1 MTLPVLPSAFF
12 LPISMALNASIFI
25 ADISGYT
32 EFLSSTELEH
42 SSHII
47 NELLKVLVESNT
59 TDLTLAE
66 IEGDALL
73 FYRTGEPLPFGEMTH
88 QVVVMF
94 SNFHTRLKIIER
106 DSICQCGACQTAS
119 NLSLKFVV
127 HYGAI
132 QEIRISN
139 FVKASGID
147 MIIAHRLMK
156 NSVPSQEYVLA
167 TDKYLDEVSN
177 QENTGDLKWENSSE
191 EYPTVGTIPFQY
203 ALLDAVLK
211 SIPPIPGREQ
221 AFVSLDERS
230 VQINIASPM
239 MNVYQIIIDYNGRH
253 RWIEG
258 LRGGHGE
265 QPIDRL
271 SATHF
276 CYFDDFTVE
285 IVPAERLITDQSIRY
300 VEEFAIPPQ
309 GIRGMSE
316 FLLENRGSEDTSLTV
331 RVGAQE
337 GTALPQE
344 AADAVLA
351 QQKAN
356 IEHLKEFCEM
366 NRG

>member
-1 MTLPVLPSAFF
+1 
-12 LPISMALNASIFI
+12 MALNASIFI

-73 FYRTGEPLPFGEMTH
+73 FYRTGEPLPFEQMTH
-88 QVVVMF
+88 QAVVMF

-127 HYGAI
+127 HYDAI
-132 QEIRISN
+132 HEIRISN
-139 FVKASGID
+139 FVKASGMD

-156 NSVPSQEYVLA
+156 NNVPSHEYVLA
-167 TDKYLDEVSN
+167 TAKYLEACVE
-177 QENTGDLKWENSSE
+177 QTATPDLNWEHSSA

-203 ALLDAVLK
+203 ALLESVLD
-211 SIPPIPGREQ
+211 SLPPIPERDQ
-221 AFVSLDERS
+221 AVVSLGERS
-230 VQINIASPM
+230 VQVDIASPM
-239 MNVYQIIIDYNGRH
+239 MDVYQTLIDYNGRH

-258 LRGGHGE
+258 LRGGQGE
-265 QPIDRL
+265 QPVDRL
-271 SATHF
+271 HAKHF

-285 IVPAERLITDQSIRY
+285 LVPVENLITDDSIRY
-300 VEEFAIPPQ
+300 VEELAVPAQ
-309 GIRGMSE
+309 GIEGINE
-316 FLLENRGSEDTSLTV
+316 FLLERRGDEETHLTV
-331 RVGAQE
+331 KVGARE
-337 GTALPQE
+337 GGTLAQE
-344 AADAVLA
+344 AAEAVLA
-351 QQKAN
+351 AHKGN
-356 IEHLKEFCEM
+356 MEHMKEFCEK

>member
-1 MTLPVLPSAFF
+1 
-12 LPISMALNASIFI
+12 MALNASIFI

-73 FYRTGEPLPFGEMTH
+73 FYRTGEPLSFDEMTH
-88 QVVVMF
+88 QVIVMF

-156 NSVPSQEYVLA
+156 NNVPSREYVLA
-167 TDKYLDEVSN
+167 TAKYLNACAEQTS
-177 QENTGDLKWENSSE
+177 TPDLKWETSSE
-191 EYPTVGTIPFQY
+191 EYPTVGKIPFQY
-203 ALLDAVLK
+203 ALLDSVLD
-211 SIPPIPGREQ
+211 SLPPIPDRDQ
-221 AFVSLDERS
+221 AIVSLDERS
-230 VQINIASPM
+230 VQVDVASPM
-239 MNVYQIIIDYNGRH
+239 MDVYQTLIDYNGRH
-253 RWIEG
+253 LWIEG
-258 LRGGHGE
+258 LRGGQGE
-265 QPIDRL
+265 QAIDRL
-271 SATHF
+271 HAKHF

-285 IVPAERLITDQSIRY
+285 LVPVESLITDNSIRY
-300 VEEFAIPPQ
+300 VEELAVPAQ
-309 GIRGMSE
+309 GIEGTNE
-316 FLLENRGSEDTSLTV
+316 FLLESRGTAETRLTV
-331 RVGAQE
+331 RVGGRDGAV
-337 GTALPQE
+337 LPQE
-344 AADAVLA
+344 AAEAILA
-351 QQKAN
+351 AHKGN
-356 IEHLKEFCEM
+356 MEHLKEFCEKD
-366 NRG
+366 RG

>member
-1 MTLPVLPSAFF
+1 
-12 LPISMALNASIFI
+12 MALNASIFI

-32 EFLSSTELEH
+32 EFLSNTELEH

-47 NELLKVLVESNT
+47 NELLKVLVESNS

-73 FYRTGEPLPFGEMTH
+73 FYRTGQPLPFDEMTR

-167 TDKYLDEVSN
+167 TDKYLDAV
-177 QENTGDLKWENSSE
+177 TKPAKTPDLNWETSSE
-191 EYPTVGTIPFQY
+191 EYPTVGTVPFQY
-203 ALLDAVLK
+203 ALLDAVLE
-211 SIPPIPGREQ
+211 SIPAVPGRQQ
-221 AFVSLDERS
+221 AVVNLDQRSL
-230 VQINIASPM
+230 QIDIASPM
-239 MNVYQIIIDYNGRH
+239 MDVYQTLIEYNERH
-253 RWIEG
+253 RWVEG
-258 LRGGHGE
+258 LRGGHSE

-271 SATHF
+271 NATHF

-285 IVPAERLITDQSIRY
+285 IVPADRLITDQSIRY
-300 VEEFAIPPQ
+300 VEEFSIPAQ
-309 GIRGMSE
+309 GIRGISE
-316 FLLENRGSEDTSLTV
+316 FLLENRGPEHTNLAV

-337 GTALPQE
+337 GAALSQE

-351 QQKAN
+351 QHKAS
-356 IEHLKEFCEM
+356 IEHLKEFCEKDR
-366 NRG
+366 N